1 MNEARP
7 LRPVLLVA
15 DDFAFT
21 ESVSATIVDLI
32 AKSRLSAT
40 SAMTNRP
47 HWAKWARPLRE
58 HAERADA
65 GVHLNLTA
73 GAPLGPM
80 PVLAPEGRFPAL
92 RVVGRLAV
100 TSAAA
105 RREIADEF
113 ARQIEAFT
121 AHYGARPAFLDGH
134 QHVHALPG
142 VRGALFRA
150 LERFGRD
157 VRPHLRDPADTPG
170 RITARG
176 VAVAK
181 AHAVA
186 ALAAGFGR
194 TARRHGFPVNHGFAG
209 FSPFDPARDFRQDFR
224 RFLMA
229 PGRDHLVMVHPGA
242 ADDAELAALDT
253 VVATRPQE
261 AAYLASDA
269 FLADLADLG
278 VRLGRVADQA

>member
-1 MNEARP
+1 MNEPRP
-7 LRPVLLVA
+7 LHPVLLVA

-21 ESVSATIVDLI
+21 EGVSAAVVDLI

-47 HWAKWARPLRE
+47 HWAPWAARLRE
-58 HAERADA
+58 HAALADA
-65 GVHLNLTA
+65 GVHLNITA

-80 PVLAPEGRFPAL
+80 STLAPEGRLPAL

-113 ARQIEAFT
+113 ARQIEAFA
-121 AHYGARPAFLDGH
+121 AHYGTLPVFLDGH

-150 LERFGRD
+150 LERFGREF
-157 VRPHLRDPADTPG
+157 RPHLRDPADTPG

-186 ALAAGFGR
+186 ALGAGFGR
-194 TARRHGFPVNHGFAG
+194 SARRRGHPVNHGFAG
-209 FSPFDPARDFRQDFR
+209 FSPFDPARDFRADFR

-242 ADDAELAALDT
+242 ADDAELAALDA

-261 AAYLASDA
+261 TAYLASDA

-278 VRLGRVADQA
+278 FRLARFGDRS